1 MLGDRERISLG
12 KSVED
17 FMHTVYS
24 ALRAAEKSYDVIVVE
39 TLEGEGRAASVMNR
53 VMKAVGGKTV

>member
-1 MLGDRERISLG
+1 
-12 KSVED
+12 
-17 FMHTVYS
+17 MHTVYS